1 MVVRRRAAP
10 PTPWSKNLAEPQVDD
25 TAYVHSF
32 SNLIGD
38 VRIGRN
44 VLIAPGTSIRADEG
58 LPFHIGDNTNIQD
71 GVVIHGLE
79 QGRVIGDDGGSYS
92 VWIGRNSCI
101 THMALIHGPAFVGDD
116 CFIGF
121 RSTVFNARVGNGCIV
136 MMHALIQDV
145 EIPPGKYV
153 PSGAMVVS
161 QYQADRLPDVQ
172 EADRVFAHHVVEIN
186 EALRAGYRC
195 AEDPACLL
203 PIREGVQPGE
213 PMPSPVGDG
222 YEPELS
228 PMQLTTDLTAQVR
241 SLLRQGYK
249 VGLEHADKRRY
260 RTGSWLVGGTLEGSR
275 PELALANLEASLA
288 DYAGEYVRLIGID
301 PVAKRRVLELII
313 QRPDGSQPVQ
323 LQSTPVAPSS
333 YQTSS
338 NGKGPAPATGSRASA
353 SNGLNSEVVQQVR
366 SLLAQGCKIGSEHA
380 DARRYRTQSWL
391 VCPMIDSRNEAQVL
405 AELQN
410 CLTEH
415 QGEYVRLIGVDP
427 QAKRRVLE
435 WIIQRPDGSQ
445 PVQAQ
450 SSGPSVAPAPTASPS
465 GFRSAGLE
473 QDLAQQVRSLL
484 AQGFKI
490 GTEHADARRYRTKSW
505 LVCPT
510 IESRSETA
518 VLAELQNC
526 LTEHAGEY
534 VRLIGIDPQA
544 KRRVVET
551 IIQRPNGGGPSTNGQ
566 TTSVAA
572 HPAPA
577 SYTATP
583 RGSLGLDH
591 EVVQQVRSLLAQGF
605 KIGTEH
611 ADARRYRTKSWLV
624 CETCDSSREADVLAH
639 LEACLQE
646 HQGEYVRLIGVDP
659 KAKRRVL
666 ETVIQRP

>member
-313 QRPDGSQPVQ
+313 QRPDGLQPVQ
-323 LQSTPVAPSS
+323 PQSTPVAPSS
-333 YQTSS
+333 YQASS

-353 SNGLNSEVVQQVR
+353 SNGLSSEVVQQVR

-415 QGEYVRLIGVDP
+415 RGEYVRLIGVDP

-445 PVQAQ
+445 PVQSQ

-465 GFRSAGLE
+465 GFRRRVWSRTWPNRCDRSWPKASRLALNTPMPAAIAPNLGWSA
-473 QDLAQQVRSLL
+473 R
-484 AQGFKI
+484 
-490 GTEHADARRYRTKSW
+490 
-505 LVCPT
+505 P
-510 IESRSETA
+510 SRA
-518 VLAELQNC
+518 A
-526 LTEHAGEY
+526 
-534 VRLIGIDPQA
+534 A
-544 KRRVVET
+544 KR
-551 IIQRPNGGGPSTNGQ
+551 PS
-566 TTSVAA
+566 
-572 HPAPA
+572 
-577 SYTATP
+577 
-583 RGSLGLDH
+583 
-591 EVVQQVRSLLAQGF
+591 
-605 KIGTEH
+605 
-611 ADARRYRTKSWLV
+611 
-624 CETCDSSREADVLAH
+624 
-639 LEACLQE
+639 
-646 HQGEYVRLIGVDP
+646 
-659 KAKRRVL
+659 
-666 ETVIQRP
+666 

>member
-58 LPFHIGDNTNIQD
+58 LPFHIGDHTNIQD

-92 VWIGRNSCI
+92 VWIGRHSCI

-172 EADRVFAHHVVEIN
+172 EADRVFAHHVVQIN

-288 DYAGEYVRLIGID
+288 DYTGEYVRLIGID

-323 LQSTPVAPSS
+323 PQSTPVAPSS
-333 YQTSS
+333 YQASG
-338 NGKGPAPATGSRASA
+338 NGKGPAPATGSRASS
-353 SNGLNSEVVQQVR
+353 SNGLSPEVVQQVR

-391 VCPMIDSRNEAQVL
+391 VCPMINSRNEAQVL

-415 QGEYVRLIGVDP
+415 RGEYVRLIGVDP

-445 PVQAQ
+445 PVQSQ

-566 TTSVAA
+566 ATSVAA

-583 RGSLGLDH
+583 QGSLGLDH